1 MARYFYLSQN
11 LKKRYINKTNLLQ
24 MSIKL
29 SEGINNI
36 SVRLNKK
43 SETNSYIFKL
53 KNKNTKTEVDYNSV
67 DLNILSLNCL
77 FIINIESLE
86 YGEYIYSII
95 DTNNNLLRSGVAY
108 YTYPDSTI
116 PTYSENNKYITYG
129 E

>member
-1 MARYFYLSQN
+1 
-11 LKKRYINKTNLLQ
+11 
-24 MSIKL
+24 MSIKI

-53 KNKNTKTEVDYNSV
+53 KNKNTKTEVDYDCV

-77 FIINIESLE
+77 FIINIELLE

-95 DTNNNLLRSGVAY
+95 DTDNNLLRSGVAY
-108 YTYPDSTI
+108 YSYPDSTI

>member
-1 MARYFYLSQN
+1 
-11 LKKRYINKTNLLQ
+11 

-29 SEGINNI
+29 AEGINNI

-53 KNKNTKTEVDYNSV
+53 KNKNTKTEVDYNCV

-77 FIINIESLE
+77 FIIDIESLE

-95 DTNNNLLRSGVAY
+95 DIDNNLLRSGVAY
-108 YTYPDSTI
+108 YSYPNSTI
-116 PTYSENNKYITYG
+116 PVYNENNKYITYG